1 MKYIKNR
8 LFALLFFI
16 LIAGQIILSPI
27 MWNITGISIGYPP
40 LSFGEWINF
49 TNFAFF
55 IVLIGL
61 LYEMYHPSLNFKLD
75 KNKKWR
81 AAGIFLLIVAV
92 TVFFVLMF
100 WQPENPGYSILNPS
114 TFEFPRGSGTFYTLP
129 TSVLVTISTLF
140 METFSFSLFFGIL
153 FMTKSTP
160 QKSKSYKIMLFGA
173 AMLELLFFMADSL
186 FFISGSGM
194 GMLAG
199 KTRIQLL
206 TTYWFHWDFWSELV
220 IFIGA
225 IWLLK
230 IGKEFR
236 TSWTLKEKKFVS
248 IAVVLVLLLA
258 FVVNPIAMGVGPEKI
273 FASLIVFA
281 LAIIGFI
288 LYLKYTGKKKKRNR

>member
-49 TNFAFF
+49 TNFAFS
-55 IVLIGL
+55 IVLVGL
-61 LYEMYHPSLNFKLD
+61 LYEMYHPTLNFKLD

-81 AAGIFLLIVAV
+81 AAGIFLLIVSIV
-92 TVFFVLMF
+92 VFFVLMF
-100 WQPENPGYSILNPS
+100 WQPERPGYSILNPA
-114 TFEFPRGSGTFYTLP
+114 TFEFPRGSRTFYTLP

-173 AMLELLFFMADSL
+173 AMLELLFFMAYVL

-194 GMLAG
+194 GMNAG

-206 TTYWFHWDFWSELV
+206 TTYWFYWDFWSELV

-230 IGKEFR
+230 KGKEFQ
-236 TSWTLKEKKFVS
+236 TSWTLKEKRFAY
-248 IAVVLVLLLA
+248 IAIVLALFLT
-258 FVVNPIAMGVGPEKI
+258 FVVNPIAMGVGPERI
-273 FASLIVFA
+273 FASLVAFA
-281 LAIIGFI
+281 LAIIVFI
-288 LYLKYTGKKKKRNR
+288 LYLRHTRKKKEGNG